1 MTMTMKDIR
10 FWIPFIHKKNHN
22 AFLIHLYGAHSFFW
36 ATNWWPG
43 KNVTSIRN
51 AYALHLEKVRQINS
65 EKSPCE
71 ESDRDIDLEGCL
83 QRYMESQI
91 NCSIPWGPRKFKGKK
106 ECQTEEEFE
115 KYRALASTLKFQGE
129 PGIYK
134 KTGCQSNCEVTRYEM
149 RKRYQ
154 LLNYPHKDQVSNHY
168 HC

>member
-10 FWIPFIHKKNHN
+10 FWIPFVHKKNHN
-22 AFLIHLYGAHSFFW
+22 SFLIHNYGAHSFFW

-91 NCSIPWGPRKFKGKK
+91 NCSIPWGPRQFEDKK

-115 KYRALASTLKFQGE
+115 QYRALASTLKFQGE

-134 KTGCQSNCEVTRYEM
+134 KTGCQSNCDVTRYEM

-154 LLNYPHKDQVSNHY
+154 LLNYPHKDQVSNKN
-168 HC
+168 C